1 MFKTIFTFLRQQLPK
16 LKPSWPLLGAVLWG
30 LALILVWWLGPRLEV
45 RGAKP
50 FEPLWG
56 RVVFTLLWLWLLLGV
71 VSWRVW
77 RKMQQLKAERQHEVV
92 LEQDPVKGL
101 IDRQALFLDRWLQAL
116 NTHLG
121 KGALYAMPWYLV
133 LGLPGSGKSSLIHR
147 ANPANKLNPRLD
159 TELRDVAQD
168 QLVDCW
174 LGEQAVMLDPAG
186 VLLSQSEAELDPQA
200 RKHERLWLHLLGWLN
215 EHRRRQPLNGLVL
228 TVDLAWL
235 SHASVAER
243 KAYAQLMRSRLQE
256 VSATMNTRLPL
267 YVTFTKLDLLRGFD
281 VIYQQLDKEAR
292 EAVLGV
298 TFKPGADWQQ
308 DLALFWDQWVDNLN
322 QNLPELMLSR
332 LDAAQRNA
340 LFSFVRQLAGLKDYV
355 TSLLAET
362 LAIEESKPLLVRGV
376 YVSSVYQQ
384 GVPFDAFAQAA
395 SRRYNL
401 PEPMHSALRG

>member
-16 LKPSWPLLGAVLWG
+16 LKPSWPLLGVVLWVV
-30 LALILVWWLGPRLEV
+30 ALILVWWLGPRIEI
-45 RGAKP
+45 RDAKP

-71 VSWRVW
+71 LSWRVW
-77 RKMQQLKAERQHEVV
+77 RKMKQLKAERQHEVL

-101 IDRQALFLDRWLQAL
+101 IDKQAQFLNRWLQAL
-116 NTHLG
+116 NEHLG

-159 TELRDVAQD
+159 TELRDVAQG

-186 VLLSQSEAELDPQA
+186 ALLSQAEPELDPQA
-200 RKHERLWLHLLGWLN
+200 RKHERLWLHLLNWLN

-235 SHASVAER
+235 SAASVAER
-243 KAYAQLMRSRLQE
+243 KAYAQLMRARLQE

-267 YVTFTKLDLLRGFD
+267 YVTFTKLDMLRGFD
-281 VIYQQLDKEAR
+281 VVYEQLDKEAR
-292 EAVLGV
+292 DAVLGV
-298 TFKPGADWQQ
+298 TFNPGSSQGKSWQQ
-308 DLALFWDQWVDNLN
+308 DLALFWDAVGRQSQPQSARD
-322 QNLPELMLSR
+322 
-332 LDAAQRNA
+332 DAGPARCRPAQR
-340 LFSFVRQLAGLKDYV
+340 
-355 TSLLAET
+355 
-362 LAIEESKPLLVRGV
+362 PLLVCPSIGG
-376 YVSSVYQQ
+376 SQ
-384 GVPFDAFAQAA
+384 GLCDQPA
-395 SRRYNL
+395 R
-401 PEPMHSALRG
+401 